1 MLTTDQQQPCDLCG
15 TSPYESPRLQAIE
28 MDDAQIPTDDGLRM
42 RMRMRMRVRG
52 LKQDQGIS
60 TARPLM
66 RPSRRR

>member
-1 MLTTDQQQPCDLCG
+1 MLTTDKQQPCDLCG

-28 MDDAQIPTDDGLRM
+28 MDDAQIPTDDVL
-42 RMRMRMRVRG
+42 RMRMRVRG

>member
-1 MLTTDQQQPCDLCG
+1 MLTTDKQQPCDLCG

-42 RMRMRMRVRG
+42 RMRVRG

>member
-42 RMRMRMRVRG
+42 RMRVRG